1 MRALVQRVTTATVT
15 IGDAVSAAIDGGL
28 AVLVGFTHTDTPAD
42 AAWMATKIAG
52 LRVFNDDQGKMNLD
66 LAATGGAILVVSQF
80 TLYGDASAGRRPSFV
95 AAARPET
102 AIPLYELFIADLR
115 ATGLT
120 VATGTFGADMKVA
133 LTNDGPVTLM
143 LEYPPA

>member
-1 MRALVQRVTTATVT
+1 VRALVQRVTTATVT

>member
-1 MRALVQRVTTATVT
+1 MQRVTTATVT